1 MLKLNAGISRKVG
14 EPNYGSRGATVHLE
28 LEVESHL
35 IQDPDGVTDR
45 IRKLFQL
52 AKRAVDEELNGVSSK
67 TDPNRE
73 PNHSDNGRRQTRPA
87 TESQLRAIRAIADRQ
102 KIDPEAAA
110 SDRFGVGL
118 DQLSLKEASTLIDHL
133 KAGSPS
139 GTSGS
144 SR

>member
-35 IQDPDGVTDR
+35 IQDPDGLTDR

-52 AKRAVDEELNGVSSK
+52 AKRAVDEELNGGSSK
-67 TDPNRE
+67 SSPDRE
-73 PNHSDNGRRQTRPA
+73 PNRSDNGQRQTRPA

-102 KIDPEAAA
+102 KIDPVTAAR
-110 SDRFGVGL
+110 DRFGVGL
-118 DQLSLKEASTLIDHL
+118 DQLSLKEASTLIDQL
-133 KAGSPS
+133 KATS
-139 GTSGS
+139 GAGAVGS